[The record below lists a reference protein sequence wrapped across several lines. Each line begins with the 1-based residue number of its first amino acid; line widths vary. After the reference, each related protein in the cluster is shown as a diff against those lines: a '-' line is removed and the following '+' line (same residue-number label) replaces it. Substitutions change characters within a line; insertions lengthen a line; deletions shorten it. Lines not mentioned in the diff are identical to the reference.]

1 MGRWEYLKAFEAFEG
16 ELLGKVA
23 RLAGKANKRSKRD
36 IIETITDACKKL
48 GVQASKVSDKYFTYM
63 RKGEKALKLGALPR
77 KECKRC
83 GGDGKVATGKG
94 KATMEIKCQ
103 SCDGM
108 GFTWQRTDAP
118 MIKFWM
124 SEEGK
129 LVTTTKSYGDYNN
142 SVIDPSSYGTEE
154 ISAYKLLE
162 GEGTHDT
169 TVALDNLG
177 IVPSLTR
184 VILKL
189 KADRYSNKGV
199 WAIGVI
205 WKDNDGDYFFIN
217 DQVGEETTKGITG
230 RKWKELGSKW
240 VEFWTIGDKMVDA
253 QAFIVRTND
262 FREDPYR
269 YNGFDRSYYSSVVE
283 KDDLKEADFML
294 AFDLGMMIQDAD
306 KLGNR
311 KEVSKAREE
320 ARKGAA
326 ALIDPEQIK
335 VANLQRYKDKI
346 SDVDLS
352 RGIEGLIKKTSKLV
366 GGKMFVVFAIE
377 DNRGLE
383 TGFRYLID
391 DLIEYMQEG
400 TEDNANKVKYRIA
413 SQFQKSIEAGKK
425 WQSNKIEMM
434 EALRSEFTTPA
445 ATEAFKALIGRLEE
459 ASAEISTTL
468 FSKEYETIEDLSTIT
483 LVMESIDTA
492 LSNYKYGHIKLPKS
506 ILEVM
511 RGNIDKAVLDA
522 IEEWDKNDSF
532 DESMKKIETVM
543 RLIRRMV

>member
-77 KECKRC
+77 KECANC

-94 KATMEIKCQ
+94 KAAMEVICRA
-103 SCDGM
+103 CDGK
-108 GFTWQRTDAP
+108 GFTWQRKDAP
-118 MIKFWM
+118 MVKFWM

-129 LVTTTKSYGDYNN
+129 LITTTKSYGDYND

-189 KADRYSNKGV
+189 KADRYSNKGT

-253 QAFIVRTND
+253 QAFVVRTNE

-294 AFDLGMMIQDAD
+294 AFDLGMMIQDTD

-326 ALIDPEQIK
+326 ALMDPDDIK
-335 VANLQRYKDKI
+335 RTNLERYKEKI

-400 TEDNANKVKYRIA
+400 TEDSANKVKYRIA

-434 EALRSEFTTPA
+434 EAMRSEFTTPV

-459 ASAEISTTL
+459 ASAEISTAL

-483 LVMESIDTA
+483 LVMGSIDTA